1 MSELEKTVS
10 AAEEAV
16 ENTLEEKKT
25 DKAKKPAKKKR
36 SIFARIGRWFK
47 DLVGEAKKVVWPT
60 GKQVVNNTVVV
71 IIVVIIVAAIV
82 YVLDVTF
89 GGIRDFIARLV

>member
-1 MSELEKTVS
+1 M
-10 AAEEAV
+10 
-16 ENTLEEKKT
+16 
-25 DKAKKPAKKKR
+25 
-36 SIFARIGRWFK
+36 
-47 DLVGEAKKVVWPT
+47 WPT

-71 IIVVIIVAAIV
+71 IVVVIIVAVIV